1 MRLSEEL
8 KQHKG
13 ALFVTLTFNEQM
25 YEETRKAVNAGW
37 QPTYEE
43 ENEMCRYAIRHW
55 LELIRKRTGK
65 SVKHWIIT
73 EKGEEVE
80 VSEKTIKH
88 KDGKLERI
96 VIRRKTAPSW
106 TADAWY
112 LERQFC
118 EEFGLNRLDLKE
130 LLKIL
135 RASRAGKQVEER
147 HGSEADQGNAKKDD
161 ERGAGSVT

>member
-1 MRLSEEL
+1 MARPRKFTPEIAEEIC
-8 KQHKG
+8 
-13 ALFVTLTFNEQM
+13 
-25 YEETRKAVNAGW
+25 KAVAAGVPENYAATAAGIHRDTMHHWKKRNAAFADAVKKARA
-37 QPTYEE
+37 Q
-43 ENEMCRYAIRHW
+43 AIQVRI
-55 LELIRKRTGK
+55 ERI
-65 SVKHWIIT
+65 
-73 EKGEEVE
+73 EKAARGGEEVE

-161 ERGAGSVT
+161 ER